1 MAFSDNL
8 TFNAIFV
15 ISAIRASI
23 WFFFSSNSVDMVK
36 NLLWFWAIF
45 PINDIDFYMTLV
57 KWPKVAV
64 KKFFKE
70 ILKLKEILKGELD
83 HFLWVPTPLNVYTQ
97 QLFQCM
103 KMMSSQIAMLN
114 YKSSKEF
121 CRKLKKGKQEKIK
134 HNQSFESMRLSLLL
148 RLGFDK

>member
-1 MAFSDNL
+1 MAL
-8 TFNAIFV
+8 I
-15 ISAIRASI
+15 
-23 WFFFSSNSVDMVK
+23 
-36 NLLWFWAIF
+36 
-45 PINDIDFYMTLV
+45 FYMTLV

-64 KKFFKE
+64 KKIFKE

-121 CRKLKKGKQEKIK
+121 CRKLKKKESRRKSNTIK
-134 HNQSFESMRLSLLL
+134 AL
-148 RLGFDK
+148 RA